1 MYMFTINT
9 SPWGWELEEGIP
21 NELCRILDGI
31 CVFVC
36 ICVFYSLQEHGK
48 KSLTVGS
55 LFSTRSH
62 ILAVVQEVESA

>member
-1 MYMFTINT
+1 M
-9 SPWGWELEEGIP
+9 SCAG
-21 NELCRILDGI
+21 ILDGI

-36 ICVFYSLQEHGK
+36 MCVFYSLQEHGK

-62 ILAVVQEVESA
+62 ILAVVQEVKSA